1 MSEVSFDS
9 AGVRCV
15 GVYLRGRGEEFL
27 DAQGNRPCVV
37 LAHGFGGTV
46 DSGLLGFAERFAQA
60 GLDALAFDYRHFGA
74 SDGEPRQLISIAKQQ
89 QDYAA
94 AIAYARSL
102 EGVDPERIV
111 VWGSSYSGGHVV
123 PVAVSDGRVAAVI
136 SQVPAMD
143 GTATLVNL
151 VRYAGVGQLA
161 RLSVLA
167 LRDVVSSLRGGPAV
181 TVPAVGRPGSVAFM
195 STPDAESGMR
205 AIAGS
210 SWRNEVAARIGL
222 QAGMY
227 RPGLQADRLSCPI
240 LIQIAD
246 RDSVAP
252 VKAAQDAAWRA
263 PGRAEVRTY
272 PVGHFDVYVGDA
284 FERSVSDQLYFL
296 RRHIKT
302 ERTRAPA
309 GSSAVEGA
317 TPTAVA
323 PAAP

>member
-1 MSEVSFDS
+1 MSEVFFDS

-15 GVYLRGRGEEFL
+15 GVYMRGQGEEFL

-111 VWGSSYSGGHVV
+111 AWGSSYSGGHVV

-151 VRYAGVGQLA
+151 VRYAGVGQLL
-161 RLSVLA
+161 RLSALA
-167 LRDVVSSLRGGPAV
+167 LRDVLASLRGAPAV

-227 RPGLQADRLSCPI
+227 RPGLQADRLPCPI

-296 RRHIKT
+296 RRHISPA
-302 ERTRAPA
+302 RTPVAASA
-309 GSSAVEGA
+309 G
-317 TPTAVA
+317 
-323 PAAP
+323 

>member
-9 AGVRCV
+9 SGVRCV
-15 GVYLRGRGEEFL
+15 GVHLRGRSDEFL

-37 LAHGFGGTV
+37 LAHGFAGTV
-46 DSGLLGFAERFAQA
+46 DSGLLGFAERFADA

-74 SDGEPRQLISIAKQQ
+74 SEGEPRQLISIAKQQ

-94 AIAYARSL
+94 AIAYVRAL

-167 LRDVVSSLRGGPAV
+167 LRDVISSLRGGPAV

-195 STPDAESGMR
+195 SSPDAESGMR

-227 RPGLQADRLSCPI
+227 RPGLQADQLSCPI

-252 VKAAQDAAWRA
+252 VKAEQDAAWRA

-296 RRHIKT
+296 RRHIT
-302 ERTRAPA
+302 PVRTR
-309 GSSAVEGA
+309 
-317 TPTAVA
+317 VA
-323 PAAP
+323 ASIG

>member
-27 DAQGNRPCVV
+27 DAQGKRPCVV

-111 VWGSSYSGGHVV
+111 AWGSSYSGGHVV

-151 VRYAGVGQLA
+151 VRYAGVGQLV

-167 LRDVVSSLRGGPAV
+167 LRDVLASLRGAPAV
-181 TVPAVGRPGSVAFM
+181 TAPAVGRPGSVAFM
-195 STPDAESGMR
+195 STPDAESGML

-227 RPGLQADRLSCPI
+227 RPGLQADRLPCPI

-272 PVGHFDVYVGDA
+272 AVGHFDVYVGDA

-296 RRHIKT
+296 RRHIKA
-302 ERTRAPA
+302 ESTRVPA
-309 GSSAVEGA
+309 RSSAVEGA
-317 TPTAVA
+317 TPTAAA

>member
-15 GVYLRGRGEEFL
+15 GTYLRGEG
-27 DAQGNRPCVV
+27 DAFVDERGNRPCVV
-37 LAHGFGGTV
+37 LAHGFGGTA
-46 DSGLLGFAERFAQA
+46 DSGLLRFAERFAQA
-60 GLDALAFDYRHFGA
+60 GIDALAFDYRHFGA
-74 SDGEPRQLISIAKQQ
+74 SEGEPRQLISIRGQQ

-94 AIAYARSL
+94 AIAYARTL

-123 PVAVSDGRVAAVI
+123 AVAVADGRVAAAI
-136 SQVPAMD
+136 AQVPAMD

-151 VRYAGVGQLA
+151 VRYAGIGQLA
-161 RLSVLA
+161 RLSALA
-167 LRDVVSSLRGGPAV
+167 LRDVLSSLRGGPAV
-181 TVPAVGRPGSVAFM
+181 TVPAVGKPGSVAFM
-195 STPDAESGMR
+195 STPDADSGMR
-205 AIAGS
+205 AIAGPT
-210 SWRNEVAARIGL
+210 WRNEVAARIGL

-227 RPGLQADRLSCPI
+227 RPGRQADRLACPI

-272 PVGHFDVYVGDA
+272 PVGHFDVYVGEA
-284 FERSVSDQLYFL
+284 FARSVSDQLHFL
-296 RRHIKT
+296 GRHIKADS
-302 ERTRAPA
+302 TRAPA
-309 GSSAVEGA
+309 GSSAVAGA

>member
-1 MSEVSFDS
+1 M
-9 AGVRCV
+9 
-15 GVYLRGRGEEFL
+15 
-27 DAQGNRPCVV
+27 
-37 LAHGFGGTV
+37 
-46 DSGLLGFAERFAQA
+46 
-60 GLDALAFDYRHFGA
+60 
-74 SDGEPRQLISIAKQQ
+74 
-89 QDYAA
+89 
-94 AIAYARSL
+94 
-102 EGVDPERIV
+102 DPERIV

-123 PVAVSDGRVAAVI
+123 PVAVDDGRVAAVI

-161 RLSVLA
+161 RLSALAVRDVLA
-167 LRDVVSSLRGGPAV
+167 SLRGARAGDGAG
-181 TVPAVGRPGSVAFM
+181 GRPAGQRGVHEHARTRSRA
-195 STPDAESGMR
+195 MR

-227 RPGLQADRLSCPI
+227 RPGLQADRLACPI

-246 RDSVAP
+246 RDAVAP

-296 RRHIKT
+296 RRHLSAAARA
-302 ERTRAPA
+302 RT
-309 GSSAVEGA
+309 
-317 TPTAVA
+317 
-323 PAAP
+323 AAQVS

>member
-1 MSEVSFDS
+1 VSEVSFDS
-9 AGVRCV
+9 GGVRCV
-15 GVYLRGRGEEFL
+15 GTYLRGEGDEFL
-27 DAQGNRPCVV
+27 DERGGRPCVV

-46 DSGLLGFAERFAQA
+46 DSGLLGFAERFAAA

-74 SDGEPRQLISIAKQQ
+74 SDGEPRQLISIRKQQ
-89 QDYAA
+89 EDYAA
-94 AIAYARSL
+94 AIAYARAL
-102 EGVDPERIV
+102 EGVDEERIV

-123 PVAVSDGRVAAVI
+123 PVAVSDGRVAAAI
-136 SQVPAMD
+136 AQVPAMD

-151 VRYAGVGQLA
+151 VRYAGVGQLV
-161 RLSVLA
+161 RLSALA
-167 LRDVVSSLRGGPAV
+167 LRDVLSSLRGGQTVTAPAIG
-181 TVPAVGRPGSVAFM
+181 PPGSVAFM
-195 STPDAESGMR
+195 STPDAEPGMR
-205 AIAGS
+205 AIAGP

-227 RPGLQADRLSCPI
+227 RPGLQADRLACPI

-296 RRHIKT
+296 RRHLSAAARA
-302 ERTRAPA
+302 RT
-309 GSSAVEGA
+309 
-317 TPTAVA
+317 
-323 PAAP
+323 AAQVS

>member
-1 MSEVSFDS
+1 
-9 AGVRCV
+9 
-15 GVYLRGRGEEFL
+15 
-27 DAQGNRPCVV
+27 V
-37 LAHGFGGTV
+37 LAHGFAGTV

-60 GLDALAFDYRHFGA
+60 GIDALAFDYRHFGS
-74 SDGEPRQLISIAKQQ
+74 SDGEPRQLLSIRKQQ
-89 QDYAA
+89 EDYAA

-143 GTATLVNL
+143 GTLTLLNVI
-151 VRYAGVGQLA
+151 RYAGVGQLA
-161 RLSVLA
+161 RLSALA
-167 LRDVVSSLRGGPAV
+167 LRDILSCARGAGTV
-181 TVPAVGRPGSVAFM
+181 TAPAVGPPGSVAFM

-227 RPGLQADRLSCPI
+227 RPGLQADRLACPI

-284 FERSVSDQLYFL
+284 FERSVSDQLHFL
-296 RRHIKT
+296 RRHVSAA
-302 ERTRAPA
+302 RTRAPA
-309 GSSAVEGA
+309 GSSAVTGA

-323 PAAP
+323 PAAL